1 MTTPER
7 SAVVV
12 FPVMLH
18 ARPAALLAREVT
30 EHGAVVTID
39 GANAASILDLMRLGV
54 IAGQSVR
61 VVAKGPDAA
70 QALEAVVAVIGAGL
84 GPAPGAR
91 RHGTV

>member
-1 MTTPER
+1 VTAPEH

-18 ARPAALLAREVT
+18 ARPAALIAREVA
-30 EHGAVVTID
+30 EHDAVVTID
-39 GANAASILDLMRLGV
+39 GAKAASILDLMKLGV

-61 VVAKGPDAA
+61 VVAKGTDAA
-70 QALEAVVAVIGAGL
+70 QALDAVVKTIDAGL